1 MARRE
6 ESPATRPAI
15 KSSDTVSAAGVLTL
29 LAVIAAVATV
39 ALTGGAFWL
48 SYEHLHDVAAA
59 QGLEHSPARAWAWP
73 GTVDL
78 FIVIGEVL
86 ILRASLLRRIDFWA
100 IALAVAG
107 SLGSIALNVAGV
119 GAGAQP
125 MDYVVAAVPPVAAL
139 LAFGALMRQV
149 HEAIARR
156 VATPGV
162 AVQRTPVAAICA
174 ASAPVAPAPAWGVGA
189 APSGVHLLDAWPL
202 CCIAPATAL
211 QRSLPTRS
219 ELLTTS
225 EFAERLNV
233 SPETVRSWK
242 RRNKLTPVATDP
254 DDHSNLFDARDV
266 ERLRGTA

>member
-1 MARRE
+1 MARKKG
-6 ESPATRPAI
+6 SAAPPAVI
-15 KSSDTVSAAGVLTL
+15 KSSDRFPVSSSDASRVLTL

-59 QGLEHSPARAWAWP
+59 QGLQHSPARAWAWP

-86 ILRASLLRRIDFWA
+86 ILRASLMRRIDWWA

-119 GAGAQP
+119 GAGAEP
-125 MDYVVAAVPPVAAL
+125 MDYIVAAVPPVAAL

-174 ASAPVAPAPAWGVGA
+174 APLRPVFRWADAVPAGVRLLPLVAAGATPVAVPPQGRG
-189 APSGVHLLDAWPL
+189 
-202 CCIAPATAL
+202 
-211 QRSLPTRS
+211 
-219 ELLTTS
+219 EMLTTS
-225 EFAERLNV
+225 EVAERLNV
-233 SPETVRSWK
+233 SPNTVRSYK
-242 RRNKLTPVATDP
+242 HRGTLTPVAADP
-254 DDHSNLFDARDV
+254 GGGHLFDARDV
-266 ERLRGTA
+266 EKLRGTP